1 MNNINNLQTNLIQD
15 LVNFERANTHDT
27 LSDKDLA
34 LIETIYTDIYNVL
47 YEIDS
52 ARDTDK

>member
-52 ARDTDK
+52 ACDTDK